1 LQVVQAKA
9 DESSPYNVFP
19 NFEKVFSTLTPHLQF
34 QLQTAFLC
42 AKPAD
47 PASPDVKEKT
57 ESEKLDEEWEE
68 WTLPTKTKSRTSLGG
83 HPSRYL
89 RHTGTLPLHIHRD
102 SNLTPERQGQLVH
115 YLNPAALAPRLT
127 STIISQITPLT
138 SESKMDF
145 ELVGQVNRKEEVS
158 ELKQSRYD
166 LYASGRQHQ
175 PRCARRNG
183 NIDGCWSQNNGGG
196 GMHAAKLWQRKEQEK
211 KGGRQEGQSQLEV
224 QGEQVVLGYF

>member
-1 LQVVQAKA
+1 M
-9 DESSPYNVFP
+9 E
-19 NFEKVFSTLTPHLQF
+19 
-34 QLQTAFLC
+34 
-42 AKPAD
+42 
-47 PASPDVKEKT
+47 EKT

-68 WTLPTKTKSRTSLGG
+68 WALPVKSKSRTSLGG

-102 SNLTPERQGQLVH
+102 SNLTPEQQSRLVH
-115 YLNPAALAPRLT
+115 YLNPAAKAPRL
-127 STIISQITPLT
+127 SSSIRSDITRLT
-138 SESKMDF
+138 TDSDSDF

-196 GMHAAKLWQRKEQEK
+196 GMHAAKLWQRMEAEK
-211 KGGRQEGQSQLEV
+211 KTDVQAEGGQRELE
-224 QGEQVVLGYF
+224 GEQVVLGYL